1 MSHDHDHDHAP
12 AKGREHESGAPSE
25 HEILSR
31 AMQELLEAK
40 GVITAEQIRRRMEQ
54 FEEDFPDR
62 GAQVIARAWTDP
74 AFKKRL
80 LADGKAAC
88 AEFGID
94 LEADRLIAVENTPEV
109 HNVVVCTL
117 CSCYPRALL
126 GMPPTWYKSENYRKR
141 VVRDPRSVLKEFGTA
156 LPDSVTVRVHD
167 SNADMRYV
175 VIPMRPEGTEGWS
188 EQKLAGILTRDALVG
203 VTVASAGGSGKG
215 SPRAESARG
224 RRPDRAT
231 RDRRKPS
238 RRARGR

>member
-1 MSHDHDHDHAP
+1 MSHDHDHPP
-12 AKGREHESGAPSE
+12 AQGREHEDGPPSE

-40 GVITAEQIRRRMEQ
+40 GILTADQVRQRMEQ
-54 FEEDFPDR
+54 FDKEFPTR
-62 GAQVIARAWTDP
+62 GARVIAHAWVD
-74 AFKKRL
+74 AEFRKRL

-141 VVRDPRSVLKEFGTA
+141 VVRDPRGVLKEFGTTLA
-156 LPDSVTVRVHD
+156 ESATVRVHD

-175 VIPMRPEGTEGWS
+175 VVPMRPRGTEDWS
-188 EQKLAGILTRDALVG
+188 EERLAALVTRDALVG
-203 VTVASAGGSGKG
+203 VTVPTK
-215 SPRAESARG
+215 
-224 RRPDRAT
+224 
-231 RDRRKPS
+231 
-238 RRARGR
+238 